1 MSARIKRG
9 VSLYSYQHEY
19 AHGTFTLED
28 CVAAAA
34 EVGALGVET
43 LAEQMLPGFPL
54 PGQPDLPDSFYARW
68 REIMAAHGT
77 TPTVHDMFLD
87 TKRYSGRLLNHDEMV
102 DSLRRDIRHTARLGA
117 AGIRVIVNT
126 PPEVVEAAAGYAA
139 DHGVWM
145 GVEIHSPYSF
155 EDDWIRRHLDVGE
168 RVGADVVGCVPDMGI
183 FVHRLPRVPVDRALR
198 DGADPAVVEEIVST
212 YNAHGDTGALFERLE
227 RAGVDGVTLGL
238 ARNATF
244 MIAQSVDCLR
254 DHAELIKHI
263 HAKFYEMHEVPGS
276 GYWHEYSIP
285 YHEIVP
291 VLKDIGYDGYLSSE
305 YEGNRHIE
313 DAAEVDSVT
322 QVARHQ
328 GMLRALL
335 GEEN

>member
-1 MSARIKRG
+1 M
-9 VSLYSYQHEY
+9 
-19 AHGTFTLED
+19 
-28 CVAAAA
+28 
-34 EVGALGVET
+34 
-43 LAEQMLPGFPL
+43 
-54 PGQPDLPDSFYARW
+54 
-68 REIMAAHGT
+68 
-77 TPTVHDMFLD
+77 
-87 TKRYSGRLLNHDEMV
+87 
-102 DSLRRDIRHTARLGA
+102 
-117 AGIRVIVNT
+117 
-126 PPEVVEAAAGYAA
+126 
-139 DHGVWM
+139 
-145 GVEIHSPYSF
+145 
-155 EDDWIRRHLDVGE
+155 
-168 RVGADVVGCVPDMGI
+168 
-183 FVHRLPRVPVDRALR
+183 
-198 DGADPAVVEEIVST
+198 
-212 YNAHGDTGALFERLE
+212 
-227 RAGVDGVTLGL
+227 TLGL

-322 QVARHQ
+322 QVAKHQ
-328 GMLRALL
+328 GMLKALL